1 MLLLCESSNASL
13 DLLLALG
20 SGDLLLEVFLAL
32 SLVSLLVLL
41 GKDTLR
47 VLTDLLVHARV
58 DVLKGLGGEVILQVR
73 SKDLLVTLLIIVSE
87 LFHVLSDVTTNNVF
101 LQNLSVELF
110 SLDIVAGE
118 DLGGVRDVETTVRST
133 LESTKDTGTA
143 GGALQTNVKED
154 LEGAGAILNG
164 LSDGELTR
172 VLVVTSVGL
181 VKAELLQSTT
191 GDQQTGG
198 IGSGP
203 GGKTVLETVALEL
216 VRVGRSENNV
226 AIKLGGDDLA
236 GDVLVGE
243 TDYQTVL
250 LGGVLG
256 LVLLYETASLF
267 VVSLTGSTTAERSLV
282 AAGPVG
288 GLLDLVEGHSSDGN
302 LVHTEISA

>member
-32 SLVSLLVLL
+32 SLVSLLILL

-118 DLGGVRDVETTVRST
+118 DLGGVRDVETTVRGT

-198 IGSGP
+198 VGSGP
-203 GGKTVLETVALEL
+203 GGKTVLETIALEL

-243 TDYQTVL
+243 TNHQTVL
-250 LGGVLG
+250 LGGVFG

-282 AAGPVG
+282 AAGPAG